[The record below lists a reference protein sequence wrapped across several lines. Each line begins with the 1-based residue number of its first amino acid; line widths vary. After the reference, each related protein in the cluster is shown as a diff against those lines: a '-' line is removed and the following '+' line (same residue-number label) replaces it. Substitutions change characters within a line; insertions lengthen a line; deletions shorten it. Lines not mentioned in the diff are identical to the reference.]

1 MAIRIKETHMAQ
13 QNPNLKV
20 LKNQKRKTFLN
31 RDDVIYALL
40 LITYTTAILF
50 MIVGIYC
57 GVTYLK
63 LNSGN
68 MIIPLEQIPIEQLT

>member
-40 LITYTTAILF
+40 LVMYITAILF

-63 LNSGN
+63 LNSGT

>member
-1 MAIRIKETHMAQ
+1 MTQ

-20 LKNQKRKTFLN
+20 LKNQRRKTFLSK
-31 RDDVIYALL
+31 DDLLYAVILS
-40 LITYTTAILF
+40 TYILGMVF

-63 LNSGN
+63 MNSN
-68 MIIPLEQIPIEQLT
+68 DVVIPLERIPIEQLT